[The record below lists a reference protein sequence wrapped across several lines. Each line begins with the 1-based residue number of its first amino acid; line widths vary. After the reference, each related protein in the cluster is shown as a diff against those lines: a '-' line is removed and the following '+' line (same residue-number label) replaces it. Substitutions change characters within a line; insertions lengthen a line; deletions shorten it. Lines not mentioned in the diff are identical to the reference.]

1 MYKHLTS
8 QQRYTIHTLLD
19 KGESRKQIAMLIGVD
34 TSTIT
39 REYNRNSGKHR
50 SYNWETAQKN
60 AELKKKTQ
68 TRESCKIKR
77 NKRRGYTPI
86 RNRNNGL
93 QNRSVL
99 F

>member
-60 AELKKKTQ
+60 AE
-68 TRESCKIKR
+68 
-77 NKRRGYTPI
+77 
-86 RNRNNGL
+86 
-93 QNRSVL
+93 
-99 F
+99 

>member
-39 REYNRNSGKHR
+39 REYNRNSGTHR
-50 SYNWETAQKN
+50 SYNWETPQKT
-60 AELKKKTQ
+60 AEWK
-68 TRESCKIKR
+68 
-77 NKRRGYTPI
+77 
-86 RNRNNGL
+86 
-93 QNRSVL
+93 QNRKPGHHAKSK
-99 F
+99 